1 MGCAATGNRGDRLDE
16 FFLEAFGFKK
26 KEQKGLDIDN
36 KDETKT
42 IVEVGSSDI
51 IFSEEI
57 MAHGDES
64 GVIKPWLE
72 GMLAPEFPLEEDLT
86 PPKYS
91 LKIEHVFGFRTE
103 DSRKNLYFLSNYQ
116 ILYSTSSLGIIQN
129 LDDNTQ
135 TLFGGFPLG
144 ENKETLTKLNSSKEF
159 IPNIYKS
166 KMTFQIDNKDYKLQM
181 AILKEL
187 KKLKLSLEVNEKEQ
201 KVIYSNS
208 FTLNELISLNKFF
221 SKFKDS
227 LEAFSYLLHNYT
239 KIEKTVKNPNN
250 QEIKILLTFSIH
262 ENEGEK
268 SNNNKSKIKEETIEF
283 FLFSLNSLYKSKSFL
298 TFTSTIQ
305 NLKTTLEKFNSSINE
320 IKYNFDNDKL
330 DKDNIKNELKNIIN
344 CKFGEINKNK
354 IIKELVSK
362 IKKIEEKNN
371 KVQEEQKP
379 LKEKIESIC
388 TSMKEYS
395 KEINAIKKKIEENE
409 TKYNE
414 NLELIKNRNNNI
426 SKDKINE
433 NEVSIYSNKFDEFL
447 NKINNL
453 EENIKINKEKAQ
465 EIETNIN
472 NKLTEFN
479 EKVNMNFQRLSTSQ
493 SNSASKDSVNIK
505 NEENMKLDNLIQ
517 DKINEQINS
526 KLKFYE
532 EKIQMMSKKISDL
545 EYKNQNKSGKS
556 SKNRNDDSSF
566 MKDNSF
572 IDFKFNELENNK
584 VKEFNI
590 NENSG
595 KKNNSSE
602 NENKQENKIKEI
614 EINKIQDLKKEI
626 CSMLNK
632 MNEKE
637 KEDYKDINNKIIE
650 MREDLIKIM
659 ENKNISL
666 ENKVKSCLD
675 KINFIE
681 KGNKSLNDLSKSAD
695 KRFREIDTKIK
706 STENRIKIIDNKI
719 GTIKTFDLNSNTG
732 INNFLANNQRL
743 PNYSDE
749 ESYKTPKPLNSTFS
763 IFRDGLQ
770 KVRRKVID
778 TYIDSKIF
786 KREEVTDDNF
796 LFWKIKEIYPY
807 NRHIK
812 LVLVYRASRDGGSAR
827 FFHIKCDFIGPNL
840 TIIKTKKGFV
850 FGGFTLK
857 NWKHQFKD
865 VIRNEPQHGTE
876 HIDEKAFTFCMN
888 NRKIYTN
895 GKINDNVIYCN
906 NNCCTCF
913 KNFFKVYDEVF
924 KNGGICGKINES
936 NFNGQERDYEFNGGE
951 QKFEIEEMEVFL
963 IAFR

>member
-1 MGCAATGNRGDRLDE
+1 M
-16 FFLEAFGFKK
+16 K
-26 KEQKGLDIDN
+26 I
-36 KDETKT
+36 KT
-42 IVEVGSSDI
+42 
-51 IFSEEI
+51 
-57 MAHGDES
+57 
-64 GVIKPWLE
+64 
-72 GMLAPEFPLEEDLT
+72 
-86 PPKYS
+86 
-91 LKIEHVFGFRTE
+91 
-103 DSRKNLYFLSNYQ
+103 
-116 ILYSTSSLGIIQN
+116 QN
-129 LDDNTQ
+129 
-135 TLFGGFPLG
+135 